1 MESAA
6 SFGSMAFVGCQ
17 AGQYGPGPALGAT

>member
-6 SFGSMAFVGCQ
+6 SFGNVAFIGCQ
-17 AGQYGPGPALGAT
+17 TGQYGPGPALRAT